1 MPSTPR
7 QGVYKK
13 WTLADA
19 ELAEIQQLAR
29 LCQEHEPLDLRLNWD
44 VLALRSGDKANEQL
58 YYRDDMLIGFFSM
71 DGLGSDEAEGTGVV
85 HPDYRR
91 QGVFRALVAAAREE
105 CRQNKTESLL
115 LLFDHRSDAAIAFA
129 NAIGAQHDFSEH
141 SMRLDNP
148 NNLPQITQRLDCR
161 RATEDDAPAVAA
173 ILAQGFHAGADA
185 DAEQLR
191 QSVAHNM
198 QSSVYQYYIATL
210 GHEPIGTLNVQ
221 NLGGDAYI
229 YGFVVRPD
237 QRGRGYGK
245 EILARAIAD
254 VVAQRLQPVFLE
266 VETENDP
273 AFGLYRSFGFAVTTT
288 YDYYRLA
295 VPTT

>member
-1 MPSTPR
+1 MMTPIPR
-7 QGVYKK
+7 QGLYKK
-13 WTLADA
+13 WTLTDA
-19 ELAEIQQLAR
+19 ELAEIQQLVR
-29 LCQEHEPLDLRLNWD
+29 ICQEHEPLDHRLTWD
-44 VLALRSGDKANEQL
+44 ALALRSGDKANEQL
-58 YYRDDMLIGFFSM
+58 YYRDDILIGFFSM
-71 DGLGSDEAEGTGVV
+71 DGLGFDEAEGSGMV
-85 HPDYRR
+85 HPNYRR

-115 LLFDHRSDAAIAFA
+115 LVFDHRSDAAIAFA

-141 SMRLDNP
+141 SMRLDDSNK
-148 NNLPQITQRLDCR
+148 LPQIEQRLDFR
-161 RATEDDAPAVAA
+161 KATQDDAPAIAA
-173 ILAQGFHAGADA
+173 IVAQDFDA
-185 DAEQLR
+185 DAKQLR
-191 QSVAHNM
+191 QSIAHNM

-210 GHEPIGTLNVQ
+210 GQEPIGTLNVQ

-254 VVAQRLQPVFLE
+254 VVAQRPQPIFLE
-266 VETENDP
+266 VETDNDP
-273 AFGLYRSFGFAVTTT
+273 AFGLYRSFGFEVTTT

-295 VPTT
+295 V

>member
-1 MPSTPR
+1 MTATPR
-7 QGVYKK
+7 LGVYKK
-13 WTLADA
+13 WTLTEA

-29 LCQEHEPLDLRLNWD
+29 ICQEHPPLDLRLNWD
-44 VLALRSGDKANEQL
+44 VLALRSGDKANDLL
-58 YYRDDMLIGFFSM
+58 YYRDDILIGFFNI
-71 DGLGSDEAEGTGVV
+71 DGLGFDEAEGTGMV

-91 QGVFRALVAAAREE
+91 QGVFRALVTAAREE
-105 CRQNKTESLL
+105 CRQNKTDSLIL
-115 LLFDHRSDAAIAFA
+115 FFDHRSDTAIAFA

-141 SMRLDNP
+141 SMRLDAP
-148 NNLPQITQRLDCR
+148 INLPQIEQRLDFR
-161 RATEDDAPAVAA
+161 KATQEDAPAIGA
-173 ILAQGFHAGADA
+173 ILAQDFSSDA
-185 DAEQLR
+185 KQV
-191 QSVAHNM
+191 QQNVAHNM
-198 QSSVYQYYIATL
+198 QSPFYQYYIATL
-210 GHEPIGTLNVQ
+210 DREPIGTLNVQ

-254 VVAQRLQPVFLE
+254 IVAERPQPVFLD

-273 AFGLYRSFGFAVTTT
+273 AFGLYRSFGFEVITT

-295 VPTT
+295 A

>member
-1 MPSTPR
+1 MTTDPK

-13 WTLADA
+13 WTLTDA
-19 ELAEIQQLAR
+19 ELAELQQLAQI
-29 LCQEHEPLDLRLNWD
+29 CQEYEPLDLRLTWD
-44 VLALRSGDKANEQL
+44 ALALRTGDKANDLL
-58 YYRDDMLIGFFSM
+58 YYRDDILIGFFSM
-71 DGLGSDEAEGTGVV
+71 DGLGFDEAEGTGMV
-85 HPDYRR
+85 HPNYRR

-105 CRQNKTESLL
+105 CRQNKTESLI
-115 LLFDHRSDAAIAFA
+115 LLFDHRSAAAIAFA

-141 SMRLDNP
+141 SMRLDDTNS
-148 NNLPQITQRLDCR
+148 LPQLTQRLDFR
-161 RATEDDAPAVAA
+161 RATEEDAPAISA
-173 ILAQGFHAGADA
+173 ILAQDRNGDA
-185 DAEQLR
+185 AQL
-191 QSVAHNM
+191 QQNVTHNM
-198 QSSVYQYYIATL
+198 RSSVYQYYIARL
-210 GHEPIGTLNVQ
+210 DHQPIGTLNVQ

-254 VVAQRLQPVFLE
+254 IVKRPQPVFLE

-273 AFGLYRSFGFAVTTT
+273 AFGLYRSFGFEVTTT

-295 VPTT
+295 V

>member
-1 MPSTPR
+1 MTSTPR

-29 LCQEHEPLDLRLNWD
+29 ICQEYEPLELRIDWGL
-44 VLALRSGDKANEQL
+44 LALRSGDKANEQL
-58 YYRDDMLIGFFSM
+58 YYRDDMLIGLLSL
-71 DGLGSDEAEGTGVV
+71 DGLGSDEAEGTGMV
-85 HPDYRR
+85 HPNYRR
-91 QGVFRALVAAAREE
+91 QGVFRALVVAARAE
-105 CRQNKTESLL
+105 CQQNKTESLL
-115 LLFDHRSDAAIAFA
+115 LLFDHRSTAAIAFA
-129 NAIGAQHDFSEH
+129 AAIGARHEFSEH
-141 SMRLDNP
+141 NMRLDDT
-148 NNLPQITQRLDCR
+148 NNLPQIEQRLDFR
-161 RATEDDAPAVAA
+161 KATQDDASAVAA
-173 ILAQGFHAGADA
+173 ILAQGYDAGVDA

-198 QSSVYQYYIATL
+198 QSSVYQYYIAAL
-210 GHEPIGTLNVQ
+210 DQEPIGTLNVQ

-245 EILARAIAD
+245 ELLARVIAD
-254 VVAQRLQPVFLE
+254 IVADSPQPIFLE
-266 VETENDP
+266 VETENDL
-273 AFGLYRSFGFAVTTT
+273 AFGLYRSFGFEVTTT

-295 VPTT
+295 V

>member
-1 MPSTPR
+1 MTASPK

-13 WTLADA
+13 WTLTDA

-29 LCQEHEPLDLRLNWD
+29 TCQQHEPLDLRLTWD
-44 VLALRSGDKANEQL
+44 ALALRSGDKANEL
-58 YYRDDMLIGFFSM
+58 TYYRDDVLIGFFSM
-71 DGLGSDEAEGTGVV
+71 DGLGFDEAEGTGMV
-85 HPDYRR
+85 HPNYRR

-105 CRQNKTESLL
+105 CRQNNTKSLI

-141 SMRLDNP
+141 NMRLDHT
-148 NNLPQITQRLDCR
+148 NNLPQVAQRLDFR
-161 RATEDDAPAVAA
+161 KATANDAPAIGA
-173 ILAQGFHAGADA
+173 ILAQDFNR
-185 DAEQLR
+185 DAEQVR

-210 GHEPIGTLNVQ
+210 DREPIGTLNVQ

-229 YGFVVRPD
+229 YGFVVRQE

-254 VVAQRLQPVFLE
+254 IVADRPQPIFLD

-273 AFGLYRSFGFAVTTT
+273 AFGLYRSFGFEVITT

-295 VPTT
+295 A

>member
-1 MPSTPR
+1 MMTSTPR
-7 QGVYKK
+7 QGIYKK
-13 WTLADA
+13 WTLTDA

-29 LCQEHEPLDLRLNWD
+29 ICQEHEPLDLRLTWD
-44 VLALRSGDKANEQL
+44 ALALRSGDKANEL
-58 YYRDDMLIGFFSM
+58 TYYRDDVLIGFFSM
-71 DGLGSDEAEGTGVV
+71 DGLGFEEAEGTGMV
-85 HPDYRR
+85 HPNYRR

-141 SMRLDNP
+141 NMRLDDP
-148 NNLPQITQRLDCR
+148 NSLPQIEQRLDLR
-161 RATEDDAPAVAA
+161 KATEVDAPAIAE
-173 ILAQGFHAGADA
+173 ILAQDFGA

-191 QSVAHNM
+191 QNIAHNM
-198 QSSVYQYYIATL
+198 QSSIYQYYIATL
-210 GHEPIGTLNVQ
+210 DREPIGTLNVQ

-229 YGFVVRPD
+229 YGFVVRPL

-254 VVAQRLQPVFLE
+254 IVTQRPQPIFLE

-273 AFGLYRSFGFAVTTT
+273 AFGLYRSFGFEVTTT
-288 YDYYRLA
+288 YDYYRL
-295 VPTT
+295 PTSV

>member
-1 MPSTPR
+1 MTASPKH
-7 QGVYKK
+7 GIYKK
-13 WTLADA
+13 WTLTEA

-29 LCQEHEPLDLRLNWD
+29 ICQEHEPIELRIGWES
-44 VLALRSGDKANEQL
+44 LALRSGDKASDFL
-58 YYRDDMLIGFFSM
+58 YYRDDILIGFFTM
-71 DGLGSDEAEGTGVV
+71 DGLGFDEAEGTGMV
-85 HPDYRR
+85 HPNHRR
-91 QGVFRALVAAAREE
+91 QGVFRALVAAARAE
-105 CRQNKTESLL
+105 CRQNKTASLI

-141 SMRLDNP
+141 SMRLDYT
-148 NNLPQITQRLDCR
+148 NNLPQIEQRLNFR
-161 RATEDDAPAVAA
+161 KATANDAPAIGA
-173 ILAQGFHAGADA
+173 ILANDFKGN
-185 DAEQLR
+185 AEQVR

-210 GHEPIGTLNVQ
+210 DREPIGTLNVQ

-229 YGFVVRPD
+229 YGFVVRPE

-254 VVAQRLQPVFLE
+254 IVAERPQPVFLE

-273 AFGLYRSFGFAVTTT
+273 AFGLYRSFGFEVTTT
-288 YDYYRLA
+288 YDYYRL
-295 VPTT
+295 PTSV